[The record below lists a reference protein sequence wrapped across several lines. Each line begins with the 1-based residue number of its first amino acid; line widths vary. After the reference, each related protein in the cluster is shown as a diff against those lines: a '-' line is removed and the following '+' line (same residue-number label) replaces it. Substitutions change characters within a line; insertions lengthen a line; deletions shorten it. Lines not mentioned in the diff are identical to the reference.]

1 VSVRRRI
8 AAALVALTSLACVAA
23 AQSVQPLPVEGRRSF
38 DVVVLGSEPEAI
50 SAAIAAAESG
60 ARTALLSQDARL
72 GGLFVLGALNVL
84 DMRTSPVPYQRGIFE
99 RWWERVGGRGAFDP
113 AEAERVFGAMLAEAG
128 VSVVLNVRDLRIVAT
143 EATDTDTMA
152 TDGAATD
159 ATVTDAKVTDAKVT
173 DAKVTG
179 VSWHGGSLA
188 ARQVID
194 GDADLR
200 HAVEAGAGTSFGWA
214 WFGIDA
220 RMADTLMFRIDG
232 VDWSALRTAARARGS
247 GWARV
252 DDAVAWGS
260 FGSVPAEYPA
270 RDPTIRLRG
279 LNLGRDA
286 GTGVW
291 VNALLIHGVDPFDA
305 GAREDA
311 RARAA
316 DEAERVVAWLADRL
330 PGFRDA
336 RLGAVADRLY
346 VRETRHLQARCV
358 LDADHLLDNV
368 TGPLDVAV
376 GGYPLD
382 VQSLTPSDTGF
393 VFGTPELYGVP
404 LCVAVPEHG
413 PAGLWAVGRSVGYD
427 PLAHA
432 SARVVP
438 LGMAVAE
445 GVGVA
450 AARLALRGGDPRLAS
465 LDETFMAGVRNELRK
480 RGAYLPAAKHR
491 APVGPTAHPHFGA
504 YRLMLSR
511 GLALGGYRNEPDLDQ
526 PMGALSHVYLTSNVI
541 RRFSLRPELAVDLV
555 EAYGGVSGPALAER
569 VAPVQRAAA
578 CRLGLACPDGDAPED
593 LARVGL
599 WPSGVAR
606 AGVLTRGETYA
617 LAAALV
623 R

>member
-1 VSVRRRI
+1 MSVRSRV
-8 AAALVALTSLACVAA
+8 AVALVALASLACVAA
-23 AQSVQPLPVEGRRSF
+23 AQAVQPLATEGRRSF

-84 DMRTSPVPYQRGIFE
+84 DMRTSPEPYQRGIFE
-99 RWWERVGGRGAFDP
+99 RWWQRVGGRGAFDP
-113 AEAERVFGAMLAEAG
+113 AEAERVFGEMLAEAG
-128 VSVVLNVRDLRIVAT
+128 VSVVLNAGDLRIVTT
-143 EATDTDTMA
+143 EAAATDTTA
-152 TDGAATD
+152 TDTTATAAI
-159 ATVTDAKVTDAKVT
+159 VV
-173 DAKVTG
+173 G
-179 VSWHGGSLA
+179 VSWDGGSLT
-188 ARQVID
+188 ARQVVD

-200 HAVEAGAGTSFGWA
+200 YAVAAGARASFGWA
-214 WFGIDA
+214 SFGIDA
-220 RMADTLMFRIDG
+220 RMADTLVFRIDG
-232 VDWSALRTAARARGS
+232 VDWSTLRAAARARGS

-252 DDAVAWGS
+252 DDGVAWGP
-260 FGSVPAEYPA
+260 FGGVPADYPS

-286 GTGVW
+286 GSGVW

-305 GAREDA
+305 DAREAA

-316 DEAERVVAWLADRL
+316 DEAERMVAWLADRL
-330 PGFRDA
+330 PGFADA
-336 RLGAVADRLY
+336 RLGAVAARLY

-382 VQSLTPSDTGF
+382 VQSLTPDDTGF

-413 PAGLWAVGRSVGYD
+413 PVGLWTVGRSVGYD

-432 SARVVP
+432 STRVVP

-465 LDETFMAGVRNELRK
+465 VDEAFLAGVRDELRE
-480 RGAYLPAAKHR
+480 RGAYLPPARNR
-491 APVGPTAHPHFGA
+491 APVGPTGHPHFGA

-511 GLALGGYRNEPDLDQ
+511 GLALGGYQNDPSLDQ
-526 PMGALSHVYLTSNVI
+526 PVGALSHVYLTSNVI
-541 RRFSLRPELAVDLV
+541 RRFALRPELAVDLV
-555 EAYGGVSGPALAER
+555 AAYGGVSGPALVER

-578 CRLGLACPDGDAPED
+578 CRLGLPCPDGDAPDD

-599 WPSGVAR
+599 WPPGVAR
-606 AGVLTRGETYA
+606 EGVLTRGETYA

-623 R
+623 Q